1 MYLFHFTTKKYI
13 FQIVI
18 LNKYCS
24 FRSFANEHKTQLSEG
39 FIDGDLV
46 EKFLDLKQSQMED
59 ICKGIKVG
67 LLVLV

>member
-1 MYLFHFTTKKYI
+1 M
-13 FQIVI
+13 I

-24 FRSFANEHKTQLSEG
+24 FRSVANEHKTQLSEE

-59 ICKGIKVG
+59 ICKGFKVQ
-67 LLVLV
+67 